1 MSENL
6 NFRTDSH
13 RFGSKLPSWLIVGV
27 VFATLATAC
36 GSDVEESAPATTA
49 APAATTAAPAATTA
63 APAATTAAPATT
75 GDSTGVTDDEIKLGT
90 FGDVSG
96 PVAVVGLPFRTAH
109 DIVAAKVNEAG
120 GINGRQIVL
129 VHEDDQYDP
138 ARTIGAVRKML
149 EQDEVF
155 LIFDSIG
162 TPQCAAVMETLREEN
177 VPVIQCGVATRDEN
191 VTWSWQTVPTNNT
204 VGLSM
209 ASYVIAN
216 LPAVST
222 IAIVAQ
228 EGEVGQ
234 PFIDGVKEAIE
245 GTRIELVEIGSFKPT
260 DMDLSSQ
267 VARLQATNPD
277 LVLVNGNPRSASLFY
292 NEAQQQGFKPP
303 QGFFADIAQNDSVI
317 FTLVDPEFLE
327 GTLVAGYI
335 ENLASDSPAMEQFK
349 ADVEKYA
356 PGEEPSAFM
365 LLAYA
370 DALVTMEVLR
380 LAGDNPT
387 REGVLDVLANEME
400 GYDANGLLVPL
411 KWSGDQ
417 HVGVQ
422 GISLDLI
429 TDGAFVRVNE
439 YFELEE

>member
-6 NFRTDSH
+6 NLRTDSH

-63 APAATTAAPATT
+63 APATT

-109 DIVAAKVNEAG
+109 EIVAAKVNEAG

-245 GTRIELVEIGSFKPT
+245 GTRIELVEVGSFKPT

-292 NEAQQQGFKPP
+292 NEAQQVGFKPP

-439 YFELEE
+439 YFEPGE